1 MLIPKKVEKA
11 LNEHL
16 ALEMGAIYHYLAVAS
31 WCDKERYEGASAF
44 FHKQSAE
51 EQLHFMKFFNY
62 INEMGGHA
70 LVPELKKPLSVY
82 KSIVEVCEKSLE
94 AEKKVTKSVYNLVEV
109 ARSEHDHGTVEFLK
123 FFIDEQREEE
133 VQFTKLLD
141 KIKLIGDGPQS
152 LYYIDKEIEKLT
164 AKAGKK
170 DKKAAAGE

>member
-1 MLIPKKVEKA
+1 
-11 LNEHL
+11 
-16 ALEMGAIYHYLAVAS
+16 
-31 WCDKERYEGASAF
+31 
-44 FHKQSAE
+44 
-51 EQLHFMKFFNY
+51 
-62 INEMGGHA
+62 
-70 LVPELKKPLSVY
+70 
-82 KSIVEVCEKSLE
+82 
-94 AEKKVTKSVYNLVEV
+94 VEV